1 MIAIFNQI
9 INTVAQWMTD
19 NRDYIL
25 HVYLSTEDFEVY
37 SAFRDY
43 LEDA

>member
-1 MIAIFNQI
+1 MIALFNQI

-25 HVYLSTEDFEVY
+25 HVYLSTEDLEVY

-43 LEDA
+43 LEEA